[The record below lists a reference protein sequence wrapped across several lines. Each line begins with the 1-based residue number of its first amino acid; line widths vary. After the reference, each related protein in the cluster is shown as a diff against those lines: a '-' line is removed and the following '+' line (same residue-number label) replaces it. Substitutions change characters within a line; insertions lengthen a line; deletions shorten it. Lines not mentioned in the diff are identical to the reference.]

1 MITTSCLFPTL
12 PVLGTLELRSAVT
25 SDGEAL
31 IRVHFL
37 RDTPPACPP
46 SPSALLSETERQ
58 LRAYLDRKLTRFD
71 LPLAPQGTPF
81 QQTIWRALLHVPY
94 GQTLSY
100 GRLAALAGH
109 PGAARATGAAC
120 GRNPIAI
127 IIPCHRIVG
136 AHGRLTG
143 YNGGLERKQSLLA
156 LEQTS
161 FTTRPC
167 DSV

>member
-1 MITTSCLFPTL
+1 MTATCNVFLTTL
-12 PVLGTLELRSAVT
+12 PTLGTLELCSVLTPA
-25 SDGEAL
+25 GEAL
-31 IRVHFL
+31 TRVHFL
-37 RDTPPACPP
+37 HTTPSSCLS
-46 SPSALLSETERQ
+46 SPSALLLEAERQ
-58 LRAYLDRKLTRFD
+58 LRAYLEHKLTRFD

-81 QQTIWRALLHVPY
+81 QHAVWQALLQVPY

-136 AHGRLTG
+136 VQGQLTG
-143 YNGGLERKQSLLA
+143 YNGGLDRKRYLLA
-156 LEQTS
+156 LEQAVQTS
-161 FTTRPC
+161 
-167 DSV
+167 